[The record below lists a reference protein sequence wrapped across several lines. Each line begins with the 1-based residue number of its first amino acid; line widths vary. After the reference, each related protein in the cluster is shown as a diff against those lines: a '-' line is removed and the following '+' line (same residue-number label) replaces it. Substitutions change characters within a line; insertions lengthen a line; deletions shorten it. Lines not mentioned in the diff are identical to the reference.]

1 MFKTCCRIPV
11 KCGLQ
16 ASRRGLNVIYVS
28 QAEHEAKHSAKAD
41 DSQNPWRLIDRSD
54 SLEKIPAVT

>member
-41 DSQNPWRLIDRSD
+41 DSQNPWRLIIGNS
-54 SLEKIPAVT
+54 